1 MQFGL
6 GSSGDRSLVGRAGA
20 INNSGKNRT
29 PLELGRVEKRIRG
42 GSIQPVVVLPSVH
55 ARRVGV
61 LDDPRVLKNLVE
73 WQPLRRVLDQHL
85 CTTIDEVL
93 NLNSNFLYETREKLK
108 TSYLRN
114 QILRGR

>member
-1 MQFGL
+1 VAFHVSAHSPQIGESGGEAVFSQWSQCVCALPSNWGEWRN
-6 GSSGDRSLVGRAGA
+6 GSL
-20 INNSGKNRT
+20 
-29 PLELGRVEKRIRG
+29 
-42 GSIQPVVVLPSVH
+42 QPVVVLPSVH

-61 LDDPRVLKNLVE
+61 LDDPWVLKNLVE